1 MIHRG
6 DIRRNL
12 SPDEASSSSGL
23 TGLSLTP
30 PTLTGEVD
38 IDPER
43 KLRGYFAVPPNHPQD
58 QRYPSLLILGGSE
71 GGIFKEG
78 IDQWAARGYVALGV
92 AYHKGYNE
100 TNATLNSEQ
109 AKFRDK
115 LPLQEWGQVPDV
127 LSNIELSSFQ
137 EALNCLR
144 AHPLVANDIKPT
156 LIGTSRGGEL
166 ALLLGTI
173 YPDAFRAIVALVPC
187 GTINGGSSWNSGYR
201 DRSNL
206 KAWLKDGQ
214 SPCAID
220 VIKINAPIFAASGG
234 KDDVWTL
241 FDGLNPDS
249 INAEKI
255 LASRTNPNDVKLH
268 LMNTGH
274 GLWDEKNNPE
284 LEVFFQ
290 KLREF
295 RLRNFPNDPVKPP
308 VPLEGR

>member
-71 GGIFKEG
+71 GGIWKAQV
-78 IDQWAARGYVALGV
+78 DLWASRGYVALGV

-100 TNATLNSEQ
+100 ANAALSPIAHEYKSGL
-109 AKFRDK
+109 A
-115 LPLQEWGQVPDV
+115 LEHWSSVPNALAD
-127 LSNIELSSFQ
+127 IEISSF
-137 EALNCLR
+137 EAALECLKN
-144 AHPLVANDIKPT
+144 HPLVAGDIKPA

-173 YPDAFRAIVALVPC
+173 YPDAFKAIVALVPC
-187 GTINGGSSWNSGYR
+187 GTINGGWSWNPDYE
-201 DRSNL
+201 DRYNL
-206 KAWLKDGQ
+206 TAWLKDGTP
-214 SPCAID
+214 SKPID
-220 VIKINAPIFAASGG
+220 VTKINAPIFAASGG
-234 KDDVWTL
+234 KDTIWAGIE
-241 FDGLNPDS
+241 GLNPDS
-249 INAEKI
+249 INAKKI
-255 LASRTNPNDVKLH
+255 LDSRTHSNNDVALH
-268 LMNTGH
+268 LPNSGH
-274 GLWDEKNNPE
+274 FLFDQKDNPE
-284 LEVFFQ
+284 RDRFLEGL
-290 KLREF
+290 KAF
-295 RLRNFPNDPVKPP
+295 RVKNFPAHT
-308 VPLEGR
+308 